1 MLVRCS
7 WYLSAF
13 RWDCRIVEA
22 VGERNTSLL
31 AEGLFEQYKQ
41 ARFMAI
47 TFASEQR
54 VYGNDDRR
62 CAEKYVM
69 LRKDRISN
77 WGFVRSL
84 YDCG

>member
-7 WYLSAF
+7 RYLSF
-13 RWDCRIVEA
+13 VGWYCRIVEA
-22 VGERNTSLL
+22 VGEGDTSLL

-54 VYGNDDRR
+54 VYGNDDR
-62 CAEKYVM
+62 
-69 LRKDRISN
+69 
-77 WGFVRSL
+77 
-84 YDCG
+84 